1 MIEQDFD
8 RIKEIAKEL
17 NEIRV
22 RNDLRELQL
31 TASERQYTWFED
43 HKEWNEVTL
52 ITRGE
57 HQYRDCKIVNMKQNK
72 ETKEI
77 EEMDYDEYMN
87 YNTKWGN

>member
-1 MIEQDFD
+1 MIKQDFD
-8 RIKEIAKEL
+8 RIKEMAKEL
-17 NEIRV
+17 NEIRL

-31 TASERQYTWFED
+31 TADEVSCTYYD
-43 HKEWNEVTL
+43 YHKEWNEVTL

-72 ETKEI
+72 ETREI